1 MLEQHG
7 NRPFK
12 EMYRPPFVEGAGLT
26 TVTSTEG
33 AQGLLDHLLALRQR
47 ELTGTEANES
57 TASVKSETPSW
68 NDSTDSS
75 QEPMDNGAGRAF
87 TSGAPSW
94 NDSTDS
100 SQQPTDNGVGLAG
113 EGSMG
118 SFWAIDDAEKP

>member
-1 MLEQHG
+1 
-7 NRPFK
+7 
-12 EMYRPPFVEGAGLT
+12 MYRRPFVEGAGLT

-57 TASVKSETPSW
+57 TAHVMSETPSW

-75 QEPMDNGAGRAF
+75 QEPTDNGAGR
-87 TSGAPSW
+87 
-94 NDSTDS
+94 
-100 SQQPTDNGVGLAG
+100 AG